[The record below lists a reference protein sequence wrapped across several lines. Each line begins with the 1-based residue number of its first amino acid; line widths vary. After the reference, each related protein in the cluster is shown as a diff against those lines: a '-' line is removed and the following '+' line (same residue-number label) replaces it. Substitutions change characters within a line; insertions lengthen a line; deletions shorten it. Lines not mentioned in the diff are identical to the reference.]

1 VLLLLWLRIVRW
13 LLKEENR
20 LLLCVCVK
28 RFLAPLF
35 GAKYENGFMVNRAD
49 TLELYS
55 LTFYS
60 KNKIIGR
67 NLERTMIVAKDL
79 SHIIQKTLIN
89 L

>member
-1 VLLLLWLRIVRW
+1 

-20 LLLCVCVK
+20 LCCACACVQ
-28 RFLAPLF
+28 RRLAPLF
-35 GAKYENGFMVNRAD
+35 EAKYENGFMVNRAD
-49 TLELYS
+49 TPELYS